1 MASTDQAECMSI
13 MFLRLQG
20 SSRRDSRIDRI
31 SSFND
36 AEPPF
41 HCSGVVAEA
50 E

>member
-1 MASTDQAECMSI
+1 MVSTDQAECMSR
-13 MFLRLQG
+13 MLPAPFKAPVAETHVE
-20 SSRRDSRIDRI
+20 RI